1 MILKKDQLQ
10 RSNEDFL
17 RNKEENLTYEVDQLV
32 SGSSDE
38 KIKLIR
44 AQGGC
49 PGTKRRRKT
58 WQAAKSHGEPQ
69 AGIDP

>member
-1 MILKKDQLQ
+1 MSAGSREGLRKKGIEVE
-10 RSNEDFL
+10 SE
-17 RNKEENLTYEVDQLV
+17 KLTYKVDQLV

>member
-1 MILKKDQLQ
+1 MSAGSQEELRKKEIEAE
-10 RSNEDFL
+10 S
-17 RNKEENLTYEVDQLV
+17 ENLTYKVDQLV

-49 PGTKRRRKT
+49 PGTKRR
-58 WQAAKSHGEPQ
+58 
-69 AGIDP
+69 